1 MIQIKKSLF
10 FFFILALMTGCTMKE
25 YTKQESVFIVFKTPA
40 FKHADLGFIYENEQ
54 NLKIEIYGNGQAV
67 MVLEISQSSV
77 CLSLFECMNK
87 KSFNR
92 QVLSR
97 YYPEQILDNIFR
109 GKVIFLGQNVVKTR
123 NGFTQ
128 KLMKVG
134 EYNINY
140 SVLNKQIL
148 FRDTINDIF
157 IKVKRLQ

>member
-1 MIQIKKSLF
+1 
-10 FFFILALMTGCTMKE
+10 
-25 YTKQESVFIVFKTPA
+25 
-40 FKHADLGFIYENEQ
+40 
-54 NLKIEIYGNGQAV
+54 
-67 MVLEISQSSV
+67 
-77 CLSLFECMNK
+77 MNK
-87 KSFNR
+87 KSFNN

-109 GKVIFLGQNVVKTR
+109 GKVIFSGQNLVKTR

-140 SVLNKQIL
+140 SVLNKQII
-148 FRDTINDIF
+148 FHDTINDIL